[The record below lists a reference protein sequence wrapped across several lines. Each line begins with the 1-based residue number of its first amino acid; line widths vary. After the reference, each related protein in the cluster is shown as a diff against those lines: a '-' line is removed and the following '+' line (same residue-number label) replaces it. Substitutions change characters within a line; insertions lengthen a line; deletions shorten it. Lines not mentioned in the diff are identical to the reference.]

1 MAGAMRE
8 LARNLKDRL
17 RPMESPYLVAL
28 ADGSL
33 SRDDFVETQI
43 QFLFAVVFFSRPMA
57 ALAGRLPR
65 PEMRLSLLGNVADEH
80 GDGNLS
86 VSHERTFLALLGK
99 LGVTPGDVERRAL
112 WPEVRAFNTV
122 LAGACMLDDTL
133 TGLAALGIIED
144 LFSGISAVLGRGI
157 VARGFLRRDE
167 LVHYAAH
174 EVLDVSHAEGFY
186 KERDAPYAAHPR
198 HAYQIEQGLELGA
211 YVFLRLYEDLWR
223 ARAALDAAGGR
234 PAQPRG
240 RLVPGGSRVRA
251 S

>member
-1 MAGAMRE
+1 MRAY
-8 LARNLKDRL
+8 ARDLKERL
-17 RPMESPYLVAL
+17 RPLTSPYVASL
-28 ADGSL
+28 ADGSM
-33 SRDDFVETQI
+33 SREDFVQTQI

-99 LGVTPGDVERRAL
+99 LGVTLDEVERRAL

-144 LFSGISAVLGRGI
+144 IFSGVSAALGRGI

-186 KERDAPYAAHPR
+186 KELDAPYAAHPR
-198 HAYQIEQGLELGA
+198 HAYQIEQGLELGGYA
-211 YVFLRLYEDLWR
+211 FVRLYEDLWR
-223 ARAALDAAGGR
+223 ARGRRWTRAVGGPHSLADGWYLER
-234 PAQPRG
+234 PA
-240 RLVPGGSRVRA
+240 
-251 S
+251 